1 MEQRDLDVVL
11 SIYKYRYLKT
21 SQIQQLFFA
30 SLQTT
35 RRSLRRLRTRE
46 LIKSFKVSD
55 ITEEIHCLRT
65 QGAKLVALQ
74 FRTTIDNLKWSK
86 HTHTPKDYYY
96 TKHFLQ
102 TNQFRIDITKACD
115 KSDINLAGF
124 IPEYYGEKH
133 PSGRILKRI
142 TDFTFDIADP
152 RDKISHTPDA
162 VFALSREN
170 QAGLFF
176 LEIDRG
182 TQRPLNNP
190 SKGFLKMIR
199 FYLGYAK
206 DRKFKTYRAEFNC
219 GELTYFKLLIVTT
232 NQKRLENMRQASSS
246 YFDTYLNVLKWFWV
260 TTLDQVNENTMWNL
274 IWQSLDASDL
284 VNHGLGWFVF
294 G

>member
-21 SQIQQLFFA
+21 TQIQQLFFA

-35 RRSLRRLRTRE
+35 RRSLRRLKTRE

-65 QGAKLVALQ
+65 QGAKLVAQQL
-74 FRTTIDNLKWSK
+74 RTTIDNLKWSK
-86 HTHTPKDYYY
+86 HTHTPKDYYF

-102 TNQFRIDITKACD
+102 TNQFRIDITKGCD
-115 KSDINLAGF
+115 KSDIDLAGF

-133 PSGRILKRI
+133 PSGRISKRI
-142 TDFTFDIADP
+142 TDFTFDIADS
-152 RDKISHTPDA
+152 RDKIGHTPDA
-162 VFALSREN
+162 VFALSRGEET
-170 QAGLFF
+170 GLFF

-190 SKGFLKMIR
+190 NKGFRKMVR

-206 DRKFKTYRAEFNC
+206 DRKFKTYEEEFDC
-219 GELTYFKLLIVTT
+219 GELRHFKLLIVTT
-232 NQKRLENMRQASSS
+232 NQRRLENMRQAASRD
-246 YFDTYLNVLKWFWV
+246 FDAYRKALKWFWV
-260 TTLDQVNENTMWNL
+260 TTLDQVNENALWKN
-274 IWQSLDASDL
+274 IWLSLDVSDL
-284 VNHGLGWFVF
+284 VNHGLG
-294 G
+294 